1 MRLPLSILLILS
13 SSGFSL
19 SSLAQSSP
27 PAARPALSD
36 HRTPNAEPSTP
47 ATLSIDASHSTAE
60 VSPTLYGIM
69 SEEINH
75 AWDGGLYAELV
86 SNRTFQPP
94 RRPGRP
100 PQNWIVIENGASQ
113 AALSIDTASGPS
125 KALPASLKLEVTS
138 ADAHSTAGFF
148 NTGYWGIAV
157 RPATTYRGSFY
168 AKAETP
174 SIGPITVRLVHNQTN
189 AVAATTTVPALTS
202 DWQQVHFT
210 LKTGAIQPSANYRL
224 EFLVAH
230 PGAAWFTLL
239 SLFPPTWHDQPNGFR
254 PDLMEKLAALHP
266 KFLRFPG
273 GNFLEGQH
281 LPDHF
286 DWKQTIGPLVNRPGH
301 QAPWMYRSTDGMGL
315 LEMLTWCEDLHMEP
329 LLAVFS
335 GYALDHSHINP
346 GPDLAPYVQDALDE
360 IEYVTGDTSTHWGA
374 ERARDGHPAP
384 FSLHYVE
391 IGNEEYHDPSGTYD
405 ARFAQFYSAIKKD
418 HPQLQIIASAPVT
431 SAHPDLIDDNDH
443 EAHRH
448 FYRTAKQFF
457 DDVHRYDAYDR
468 NGTKILVGEWATRE
482 GTPATNLGAA
492 LGDAAWMTGLERNS
506 DIVAMASYA
515 PLFVN
520 VSPFAMQWEGDL
532 IGFDALSSY
541 GSPSYYAQVMF
552 SNHLGDRILAS
563 TLKVA
568 NPRLFASVTSD
579 AKSGRIYLKLVN
591 ASSEPQPVDI
601 KINGATHIRPAITI
615 TTLRGATTK
624 DTNTIADP
632 KHIIPIVSHTATAA
646 ASFRHLVPQY
656 SIQVLEIDRT
666 P

>member
-1 MRLPLSILLILS
+1 MRPILPAFVLLVTASI
-13 SSGFSL
+13 GV
-19 SSLAQSSP
+19 AQ
-27 PAARPALSD
+27 
-36 HRTPNAEPSTP
+36 TTT
-47 ATLSIDASHSTAE
+47 ATLTIDASHPAAP
-60 VSPTLYGIM
+60 VSPMLYGIM

-75 AWDGGLYAELV
+75 AWDGGLYGELV

-94 RRPGRP
+94 RRAGRP
-100 PQNWIVIENGASQ
+100 PQNWIVIENGNSEAT
-113 AALSIDTASGPS
+113 LSVDTDSGPS
-125 KALPASLKLEVTS
+125 KALAASLKLDVLS

-148 NTGYWGIAV
+148 NTGYWGIAI

-168 AKAETP
+168 AKVAD
-174 SIGPITVRLVHNQTN
+174 SYLGPITIRLVHNQTN
-189 AVAATTTVPALTS
+189 AVAASTTVPALTS
-202 DWQQVHFT
+202 EWKQVHFT
-210 LKTGAIQPSANYRL
+210 LKTGTVQPSANYRL
-224 EFLVAH
+224 EFLATH
-230 PGAAWFTLL
+230 PGTAWFTLL
-239 SLFPPTWHDQPNGFR
+239 SLFPPTWHEQPNGFR
-254 PDLMEKLAALHP
+254 PDLMEKLEALHP

-286 DWKQTIGPLVNRPGH
+286 DWKRTVGPLVDRPGH
-301 QAPWMYRSTDGMGL
+301 PTPWMYRSSDGMGL

-329 LLAVFS
+329 LLAIFS
-335 GYALDHSHINP
+335 GYALDHTHINP
-346 GPDLAPYVQDALDE
+346 GTDLAPYVQDALDE
-360 IEYVTGDTSTHWGA
+360 IEYITGDVSTHWGA

-384 FSLHYVE
+384 FPLHYVE

-405 ARFAQFYSAIKKD
+405 ARFAQFYHAIKKD
-418 HPQLQIIASAPVT
+418 HPHLQIVASAPVT

-443 EAHRH
+443 EAQRH

-457 DDVHRYDAYDR
+457 DDVHRYDTYDR

-482 GTPATNLGAA
+482 GTPTTNLGAA

-532 IGFDALSSY
+532 IGFDALTSY

-552 SNHLGDRILAS
+552 SNHLGDQILGS
-563 TLKVA
+563 TLNTA
-568 NPRLFASVTSD
+568 NPLLFESVTCD
-579 AKSGRIYLKLVN
+579 AKTGRIYLKLVN
-591 ASSEPQPVDI
+591 ASSEPQSVDV
-601 KINGATHIRPAITI
+601 KINGGGTIRAGMTI

-624 DTNTIADP
+624 DTNSITDP
-632 KHIIPIVSHTATAA
+632 QHVVPIVSHKNTAK

-656 SIQVLEIDRT
+656 AIQVLEIERK